1 MAQRSLDKL
10 FRTNIARNFVK
21 QIQSS
26 GGDCMFA
33 CIGSPTDPFLTE
45 RTERQENIFRNK
57 LMSATRIIPNDV
69 CLVIERKD
77 WTTGTIY
84 DKIDDTI
91 DMSTKNFYVI
101 NRENNVYLCLN
112 NNGGLASTEEPTGT
126 ETSDIVLG
134 DNYVWK
140 FLYTV
145 PNNKLKFLDD
155 KTIPIVELKT
165 YDNESAP
172 YDDARQFQYAAQKNA
187 LTDTRTGTIIRV
199 DTSGQNTAVYANALP
214 GNINQKIL
222 GAGPTGDTLFISDAV
237 NTTGTY
243 NDYAVR
249 IVSGSGAGQI
259 KTIQNNTVLATGLN
273 RITLASG
280 TSFSPIPSVNDRYE
294 ILPRISISGNGIGA
308 EAYAVMDPSSLRI
321 SRVAIDKSGSKYTT
335 STATVETTAS
345 SGTPPTLTPVI
356 YTPVGENAVFEL
368 FTTKVKM
375 FATMVP
381 DNTNNV
387 DRILENDYRNI
398 AVWLNPRNGAGYSNA
413 GKLASVADVKKTNLG
428 IVKKDTDINPGT
440 ILSGDF
446 LYGESSNVFGKIFA
460 STRNST
466 SSATIT
472 IENLNSDYTYD
483 ETLALHRLS
492 GGSLSDSGLR
502 FTAKT
507 TFSDDN
513 TITPSQNTYRLATR
527 LDIETTSGAAVAN
540 DGSVSGAS
548 GGAGSVVQYIEDVN
562 SSPPTGTLLLTDI
575 SPSATSATLGFDV
588 GERITLPDST
598 GATINNVFGPE
609 LDLFSGKMLYIEGI
623 DPITRTFEQTDVLQ
637 LTFEF

>member
-294 ILPRISISGNGIGA
+294 ILPRISISGSGIGA

>member
-45 RTERQENIFRNK
+45 RTERQENVFRNK
-57 LMSATRIIPNDV
+57 LLSATRIIPNDV

-84 DKIDDTI
+84 DRIDDTI

-199 DTSGQNTAVYANALP
+199 DTSSQNTAVYANALP
-214 GNINQKIL
+214 ANINQKIL

-243 NDYAVR
+243 NDYVVR

-259 KTIQNNTVLATGLN
+259 KTIQNNTVLSTGLN

-280 TSFSPIPSVNDRYE
+280 TSFSPVPSVNDRYE

-387 DRILENDYRNI
+387 DRILENNYRNI

-446 LYGESSNVFGKIFA
+446 LYGESSNIFGKIFA

-548 GGAGSVVQYIEDVN
+548 GGAGSVVQFIEDVN

>member
-45 RTERQENIFRNK
+45 RTERQENVFRNK

-214 GNINQKIL
+214 ANINQKIL
-222 GAGPTGDTLFISDAV
+222 GAGASGDTLFISDAV

-259 KTIQNNTVLATGLN
+259 KTIKNNTVLATGLN

-294 ILPRISISGNGIGA
+294 ILPRISISGSGIGA

-381 DNTNNV
+381 DNTTNV

-513 TITPSQNTYRLATR
+513 TITPSQNTYRLTTR

>member
-10 FRTNIARNFVK
+10 FRTNIAKNFVK

-26 GGDCMFA
+26 GGDCLFA

-57 LMSATRIIPNDV
+57 LLSATRIIPNDV
-69 CLVIERKD
+69 CLVIDRKN
-77 WTTGTIY
+77 WVSGTIY
-84 DKIDDTI
+84 DNIDDTI

-101 NRENNVYLCLN
+101 NRENNVYICLG
-112 NNGGLASTEEPTGT
+112 NNGGLSSTQEPTGT
-126 ETSDIVLG
+126 ETNDIVLG

-145 PNNKLKFLDD
+145 PNDKLKFLDE
-155 KTIPIVELKT
+155 KTIPIIELKT
-165 YDNESAP
+165 YENETAP

-187 LTDTRTGTIIRV
+187 LTDTRSGTVLRV
-199 DTSGQNTAVYANALP
+199 DVSGQNTAVYSNALP
-214 GNINQKIL
+214 GGINQKLL
-222 GAGPTGDTLFISDAV
+222 GAGASGDTVFISDAV

-243 NDYAVR
+243 NDYAIR
-249 IVSGSGAGQI
+249 IISGSGAGQI

-273 RITLASG
+273 RVTLSSG
-280 TSFSPIPSVNDRYE
+280 SSFSPVPRVNDRYE
-294 ILPRISISGNGIGA
+294 ILPRISISGNGVGA
-308 EAYAVMDPSSLRI
+308 EAYAVMDPSSLKI
-321 SRVAIDKSGSKYTT
+321 SRVAVDKSGSKYTT
-335 STATVETTAS
+335 SSASVETTAS
-345 SGTPPTLTPVI
+345 SGTPPTLTPI
-356 YTPVGENAVFEL
+356 IFTPVGENAVFEL

-381 DNTNNV
+381 DNTTNV

-398 AVWLNPRNGAGYSNA
+398 SVWLNPLNGAGYSNS
-413 GKLASVADVKKTNLG
+413 GKIASVADVKKTNLS
-428 IVKKDTDINPGT
+428 IVKRDTDIQPGL

-446 LYGESSNVFGKIFA
+446 LYGESSNIFGKVFA
-460 STRNST
+460 STRNSN
-466 SSATIT
+466 SSATVT
-472 IENLNSDYTYD
+472 IENLDSDYTYN

-492 GGSLSDSGLR
+492 GGTLSDSGFR
-502 FTAKT
+502 FTART

-527 LDIETTSGAAVAN
+527 LDIETVSGANVSN
-540 DGSVSGAS
+540 DGSVSGSS
-548 GGAGSVVQYIEDVN
+548 GGDGTVVQFIEDVN
-562 SSPPTGTLLLTDI
+562 SSPPTGTLLLTDV

-598 GATINNVFGPE
+598 GATISRVFGPE
-609 LDLFSGKMLYIEGI
+609 LELFSGKMLYIEGI
-623 DPITRTFEQTDVLQ
+623 DPVTRTFEQTDVLQ

>member
-45 RTERQENIFRNK
+45 RTERQENVFRNK

-84 DKIDDTI
+84 DRIDDTI

-214 GNINQKIL
+214 ANINQKIL
-222 GAGPTGDTLFISDAV
+222 GAGASGDTLFISDAV

-259 KTIQNNTVLATGLN
+259 KTIQNNTVLSTGLN

-280 TSFSPIPSVNDRYE
+280 TSFSPVPSVNDRYE
-294 ILPRISISGNGIGA
+294 ILPRISISGSGIGA

-381 DNTNNV
+381 DNTTNV

-483 ETLALHRLS
+483 ETLALYRLS

>member
-214 GNINQKIL
+214 ANINQKIL

-259 KTIQNNTVLATGLN
+259 KTIQNNTVLSTGLN

-294 ILPRISISGNGIGA
+294 ILPRISISGSGIGA

-446 LYGESSNVFGKIFA
+446 LYGESSNIFGKIFA

>member
-1 MAQRSLDKL
+1 
-10 FRTNIARNFVK
+10 
-21 QIQSS
+21 
-26 GGDCMFA
+26 
-33 CIGSPTDPFLTE
+33 
-45 RTERQENIFRNK
+45 
-57 LMSATRIIPNDV
+57 
-69 CLVIERKD
+69 
-77 WTTGTIY
+77 
-84 DKIDDTI
+84 
-91 DMSTKNFYVI
+91 
-101 NRENNVYLCLN
+101 
-112 NNGGLASTEEPTGT
+112 
-126 ETSDIVLG
+126 
-134 DNYVWK
+134 
-140 FLYTV
+140 
-145 PNNKLKFLDD
+145 
-155 KTIPIVELKT
+155 
-165 YDNESAP
+165 
-172 YDDARQFQYAAQKNA
+172 
-187 LTDTRTGTIIRV
+187 
-199 DTSGQNTAVYANALP
+199 
-214 GNINQKIL
+214 
-222 GAGPTGDTLFISDAV
+222 
-237 NTTGTY
+237 
-243 NDYAVR
+243 
-249 IVSGSGAGQI
+249 
-259 KTIQNNTVLATGLN
+259 
-273 RITLASG
+273 
-280 TSFSPIPSVNDRYE
+280 
-294 ILPRISISGNGIGA
+294 
-308 EAYAVMDPSSLRI
+308 
-321 SRVAIDKSGSKYTT
+321 
-335 STATVETTAS
+335 
-345 SGTPPTLTPVI
+345 
-356 YTPVGENAVFEL
+356 
-368 FTTKVKM
+368 
-375 FATMVP
+375 MVP
-381 DNTNNV
+381 DNTTNV

-446 LYGESSNVFGKIFA
+446 LYGESSNIFGKIFA

>member
-45 RTERQENIFRNK
+45 RTERQENVFRNK

-84 DKIDDTI
+84 DKIDNTI

-126 ETSDIVLG
+126 ETNDIVLG

-259 KTIQNNTVLATGLN
+259 KTIKNNTVLATGLN

-294 ILPRISISGNGIGA
+294 ILPRISISGSGIGA

-321 SRVAIDKSGSKYTT
+321 SRVAIDKSGSKYTS

-381 DNTNNV
+381 DNTTNV

-413 GKLASVADVKKTNLG
+413 GKLASVADVKKTNLS
-428 IVKKDTDINPGT
+428 IVKKDTDINSGT

-472 IENLNSDYTYD
+472 VENLNSDYTYD

>member
-155 KTIPIVELKT
+155 KTIPIIELKT

-294 ILPRISISGNGIGA
+294 ILPRISISGSGIGA

>member
-45 RTERQENIFRNK
+45 RTERQENVFRNK

-294 ILPRISISGNGIGA
+294 ILPRISISGSGINA

-398 AVWLNPRNGAGYSNA
+398 AVWLNPLNGAGYSNA

-446 LYGESSNVFGKIFA
+446 LYGESSNIFGKIFA